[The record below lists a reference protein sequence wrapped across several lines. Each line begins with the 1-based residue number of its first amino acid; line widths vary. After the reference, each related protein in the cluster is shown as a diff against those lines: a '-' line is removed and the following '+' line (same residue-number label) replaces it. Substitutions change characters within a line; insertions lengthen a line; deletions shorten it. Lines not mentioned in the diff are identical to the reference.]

1 MVKNNHIKKVGNM
14 GFVFILAG
22 LVFFFNP
29 CINIIDVLP
38 DFIGAILIAVGLH
51 RLSDVEDRFAEARRV
66 SVIMIGVYI
75 AKFLLSFYLMARWK
89 SGLLPFTFIFSSG
102 EALLFIL
109 LFTKLF
115 GAIEYMANL
124 HDGDKCLPL
133 VSDTAKFSIFFSIT
147 KVALAFIPEA
157 FALEKEQSLDF
168 SFDASPLPT
177 LTEAKPF
184 AVVLFT
190 IVVFGLG
197 IYFLVLNFKFFRTVI
212 SDKKFISNMRDI
224 YRERV
229 LLDPK
234 LVAARKFRRYFMLL
248 MFGVVFLFD
257 FTVDAVNILPD
268 FVGYTFIFIAYLC
281 IGGASSRR
289 AVIIYPILMVS
300 SVASYIYKFMC
311 DKGINHIMGYESYFS
326 ERFLQVE
333 TGGAI
338 AVASALV
345 VIENVLFVI
354 FCATVFS
361 YAKNR
366 FSESCPG
373 ELPMVAP
380 TVVVAIQALLSSFV
394 YVAPVATAK
403 FFSEYINDSFLNMK
417 SLTIS
422 ENINMVHYYVLIA
435 LVIYTFGMVI
445 YFGKMRE
452 HAKFE
457 L

>member
-1 MVKNNHIKKVGNM
+1 M
-14 GFVFILAG
+14 GFSLILAG

-29 CINIIDVLP
+29 CVNIFDILP
-38 DFIGAILIAVGLH
+38 DFIGAILIAIGLH
-51 RLSDVEDRFAEARRV
+51 RLSDVEDRFAEARRT

-89 SGLLPFTFIFSSG
+89 SGLLPFTFIFSAG
-102 EALLFIL
+102 EALLFVIF
-109 LFTKLF
+109 FTKLF

-124 HDGDKCLPL
+124 HDGDRCLPL
-133 VSDTAKFSIFFSIT
+133 VSDTAKFSIFFSLI

-184 AVVLFT
+184 AVFLFT
-190 IVVFGLG
+190 IIVLGLG
-197 IYFLVLNFKFFRTVI
+197 VYFLFVNVRFFRTVI
-212 SDKKFISNMRDI
+212 SDKIFISNLRDI
-224 YRERV
+224 YRQRV
-229 LLDPK
+229 LLDEK

-248 MFGVVFLFD
+248 MFGMAFLFD

-268 FVGYTFIFIAYLC
+268 FVGYTFIFIGFLC
-281 IGGASSRR
+281 IGAGAKR
-289 AVIIYPILMVS
+289 ATILYPLLMIS
-300 SVASYIYKFMC
+300 SVASYIYKFLC
-311 DKGINHIMGYESYFS
+311 DKGINHIMGYESFFS
-326 ERFLQVE
+326 TRFLQVE
-333 TGGAI
+333 SGSAI

-345 VIENVLFVI
+345 LVENILFVLF
-354 FCATVFS
+354 CAAVFS
-361 YAKNR
+361 YAKKK

-373 ELPMVAP
+373 ELPMAAP
-380 TVVVAIQALLSSFV
+380 TVVVAIHSLLSSFV
-394 YVAPVATAK
+394 FVAPVATAK

-417 SLTIS
+417 SLVIS
-422 ENINMVHYYVLIA
+422 ENINMVHYYVLIF
-435 LVIYTFGMVI
+435 LTIYTFGMVI